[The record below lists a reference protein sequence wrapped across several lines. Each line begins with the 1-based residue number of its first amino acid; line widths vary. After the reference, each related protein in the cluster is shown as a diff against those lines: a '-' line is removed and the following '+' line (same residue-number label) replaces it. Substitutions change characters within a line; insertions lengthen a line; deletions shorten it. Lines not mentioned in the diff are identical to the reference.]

1 VFVRV
6 RARGQATI
14 LHADLDSFYASVE
27 QRDDPALRG
36 KPVLVGMGLV
46 VAASYEAKAYGVSC
60 PIGTS
65 AAKRLCPDAIS
76 VPVRWEAYSE
86 ASSDVFEIFHDTSPA
101 VEALSP
107 DEAFLDAGGMERIAG
122 TPRQIAERLRVRV
135 REEVGLPITVGIA
148 STKFLAKV
156 ASAVGKP
163 DGLLEIPAGEELEFL
178 HALPV
183 ERLWGVG
190 PATSRKLH
198 AYGIRRVAEVAALD
212 EPTLVEMLGRAAGR
226 KIHALAHN
234 RDPRRVQARPRRR
247 SIGAQN
253 AFGWRPRER
262 SEAELETVLVGLV
275 DRVGRRMRK
284 ANRACRTVTLRLR
297 FADLARVTRSRTLPE
312 ATAETPAL
320 LVAARTLFRDALPT
334 IRQRGCTMVGITLSG
349 LVDRDAT
356 QLALAFEDGGPRA
369 LDAALDG
376 VRERFGTESI
386 TRAVLLGKEQGLTPP
401 LLPDE

>member
-1 VFVRV
+1 
-6 RARGQATI
+6 
-14 LHADLDSFYASVE
+14 
-27 QRDDPALRG
+27 
-36 KPVLVGMGLV
+36 
-46 VAASYEAKAYGVSC
+46 
-60 PIGTS
+60 
-65 AAKRLCPDAIS
+65 
-76 VPVRWEAYSE
+76 
-86 ASSDVFEIFHDTSPA
+86 
-101 VEALSP
+101 
-107 DEAFLDAGGMERIAG
+107 MERIAG
-122 TPRQIAERLRVRV
+122 TPRQIAERLRARV

-148 STKFLAKV
+148 PTKFLAKV

-163 DGLLEIPAGEELEFL
+163 DGLLVVPAGEELEFL

-198 AYGIRRVAEVAALD
+198 AYGIRRAAEVAALD

-226 KIHALAHN
+226 KLHALAHN
-234 RDPRRVQARPRRR
+234 RDPRRVQAGRRRR

-253 AFGWRPRER
+253 AFGWRRGTARRR
-262 SEAELETVLVGLV
+262 SSTRCSSGSSTASG
-275 DRVGRRMRK
+275 GGMRK

-297 FADLARVTRSRTLPE
+297 FDDLARVTRSRTLPE
-312 ATAETPAL
+312 ATAETPAI
-320 LVAARTLFRDALPT
+320 LVAARTLLRDALPMM
-334 IRQRGCTMVGITLSG
+334 RDGDARWSGSRSPG

-376 VRERFGTESI
+376 VRERYGSASI
-386 TRAVLLGKEQGLTPP
+386 TRAVLLGRDPGITPP

>member
-1 VFVRV
+1 MRS
-6 RARGQATI
+6 RRGEATI

-36 KPVLVGMGLV
+36 RPVLVGMGLV

-60 PIGTS
+60 PMGTS

-76 VPVRWEAYSE
+76 VPVRWEAYTE
-86 ASSDVFEIFHDTSPA
+86 ASNDVFDIFHDTSPA

-122 TPRQIAERLRVRV
+122 TPRQIAERLRARV

-163 DGLLEIPAGEELEFL
+163 DGLLEVPAGQELEFL

-198 AYGIRRVAEVAALD
+198 AYGIERVAEVAALD

-234 RDPRRVQARPRRR
+234 RDPRRVQARSRRR

-253 AFGWRPRER
+253 AFGWKPSRQR
-262 SEAELETVLVGLV
+262 SEAELDAVLVGLV

-312 ATAETPAL
+312 ATAATPAI
-320 LVAARTLFRDALPT
+320 LVAVRTLFRDALPM
-334 IRQRGCTMVGITLSG
+334 IRERGCTMVGITLSG
-349 LVDRDAT
+349 LIDRDAS
-356 QLALAFEDGGPRA
+356 QLALTFEDGGPRA

-376 VRERFGTESI
+376 VRERFGTTSI
-386 TRAVLLGKEQGLTPP
+386 TRAVLLGKDPGLTPP